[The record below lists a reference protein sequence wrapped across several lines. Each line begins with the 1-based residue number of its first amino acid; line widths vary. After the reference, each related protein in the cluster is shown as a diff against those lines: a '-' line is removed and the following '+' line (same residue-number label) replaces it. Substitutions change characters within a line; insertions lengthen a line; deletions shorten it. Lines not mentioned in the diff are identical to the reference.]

1 MKPDPRELTSG
12 ERRHAGRQV
21 TRTLRDEPFN
31 IPKMSPSVG
40 RPHHRKADERIVPVI
55 LSQSL
60 LMWLQTSLGGTYSC
74 LGFSFHSL

>member
-12 ERRHAGRQV
+12 ESRHTGRQI
-21 TRTLRDEPFN
+21 TRTLRDELLTL
-31 IPKMSPSVG
+31 PKTSPSAG
-40 RPHHRKADERIVPVI
+40 RPHHRKADERIVPVT